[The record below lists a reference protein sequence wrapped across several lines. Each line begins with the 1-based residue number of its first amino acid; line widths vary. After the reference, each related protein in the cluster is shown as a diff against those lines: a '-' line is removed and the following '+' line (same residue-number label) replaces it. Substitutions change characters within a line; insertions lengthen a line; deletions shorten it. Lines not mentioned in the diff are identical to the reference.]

1 MLPMGYRWDQHA
13 KARCAIVCVVLGAH
27 GLFALLLSQARQ
39 GVRRSQDDNHL
50 IWLRLESPRE
60 LPSPPPPPPTP
71 QARERVRESEPATLP
86 TPALPASSEPSDDV
100 PRQIDW
106 TAAAAGEA
114 RRAAQGGDANGY
126 RSFGPRKPG
135 APPQEDAPTIFEAPK
150 HVRGEESVDAFGD
163 PIVWLNDH
171 CYKELPRLITTARDL
186 PAERPLAAF
195 KCQFAAG
202 KSAPRTDLF
211 DSLKRDRPL
220 PAPKPGSAIEL
231 PERMDPAGQSEAAPD
246 SPAAGR

>member
-1 MLPMGYRWDQHA
+1 MGHRWDQHA
-13 KARCAIVCVVLGAH
+13 MSRWAIVCVVLGAH
-27 GLFALLLSQARQ
+27 GLFALLLSQVRQ
-39 GVRRSQDDNHL
+39 ARRSQDDNHL

-60 LPSPPPPPPTP
+60 QPSPPPPPPTP
-71 QARERVRESEPATLP
+71 QARERVRESAPATLP
-86 TPALPASSEPSDDV
+86 APALPAPSEPADTA

-106 TAAAAGEA
+106 AAAAAGEA
-114 RRAAQGGDANGY
+114 RRAAQGDDANGY
-126 RSFGPRKPG
+126 RSFGPRKHG
-135 APPQEDAPTIFEAPK
+135 APPEVGAPTIFEAPK
-150 HVRGEESVDAFGD
+150 HQLGEQGVDAFGD
-163 PIVWLNDH
+163 PIVWLTEH

-186 PAERPLAAF
+186 PAERPLALF
-195 KCQFAAG
+195 KCQYVAG